1 MPPRY
6 SQENRAFR
14 VRVGSLE
21 EDVLLLDG
29 FACSSRVSEPFQL
42 TLQLLSEND
51 SVNPASVLREPF
63 LVTMGLPDGS
73 DRHVHGFCSRF
84 AQRGKNEDLTSYEA
98 EVVPWLWF
106 LSLNQDCHVFQE
118 MTVLEILEEIFGKYG
133 QAEYEIRCVESY
145 PAKEYCVQY
154 RESDLDFVSRLM
166 EEEGLFYFFEHS
178 DEGHK
183 LIVADDSSAI
193 QECEGQEVFRV
204 ATTPGAR
211 RGEDV
216 IEELERVHQVY
227 TTQVTL
233 TDYDPLQP
241 SLDLASS
248 ASDET
253 HEELYDFPGRYER
266 LPDGERYA
274 LIRLQE
280 RAAAQQL
287 VRGSGKCRSFRSGY
301 RFPLT
306 QHYRVDTNQS
316 YLLLSVWESGYNGG
330 YRSRAGDAEYSNQ
343 FECVPANIYYRPPR
357 KTPKPVI
364 HGSQTAFVVGPSG
377 EEIYTDSH
385 GRVKVQFHWDR
396 EGTRD
401 EKSSLWI
408 RVSHP
413 WAGKGWGAVSIPRIG
428 QEVIVDFLEGD
439 PDRPIITGRVY
450 NAEAMPPYGLPDDG
464 VVSGIKSDTH
474 KGSGYNEISM
484 NDTAGK
490 EKVTIHA
497 QKDLNATILNDETN
511 TVGNDQT
518 ITVQKGDRKITV
530 AEGKIEQVAQ
540 NEISSLSQTKEI
552 NHTAETYYVSQ
563 VSSGKSNMQGNK
575 DGNSQIW
582 GEQNVVIWS
591 KQRVGVSSD
600 SGPVE
605 VKAGTKTEV
614 EAASEIE
621 LKVGGSTIKIT
632 SGQIEIKLG
641 GSSVTLSP
649 AGVEVKGATI
659 TSEAT
664 ALHQVKGLPVK
675 IN

>member
-29 FACSSRVSEPFQL
+29 FACNSRVSEPFQL

-145 PAKEYCVQY
+145 PAKGYCVQY

-401 EKSSLWI
+401 ENSSLWI

-497 QKDLNATILNDETN
+497 QYDMGTTVLHDKTTTVKNDETR
-511 TVGNDQT
+511 TVGNDQ
-518 ITVQKGDRKITV
+518 KITV
-530 AEGKIEQVAQ
+530 HNDQVVRIEVGDA
-540 NEISSLSQTKEI
+540 SLF
-552 NHTAETYYVSQ
+552 V
-563 VSSGKSNMQGNK
+563 
-575 DGNSQIW
+575 DGN
-582 GEQNVVIWS
+582 NRVVIVENQNYRLAKS
-591 KQRVGVSSD
+591 VYEEATEGI
-600 SGPVE
+600 E
-605 VKAGTKTEV
+605 VKAGKD
-614 EAASEIE
+614 I
-621 LKVGGSTIKIT
+621 KVTAGTV
-632 SGQIEIKLG
+632 IKLEVG
-641 GSSVTLSP
+641 ASSLVMKADGTITLKGVNI
-649 AGVEVKGATI
+649 GVEGAAVAVKGSAKVAI
-659 TSEAT
+659 SGAIISSEADG
-664 ALHQVKGLPVK
+664 LHHTKGAIVLSEGSATNTVKGGMVMLNP
-675 IN
+675 